1 MKLGIAGTGMIV
13 KDFLSV
19 SDQIKGLL
27 IGAIL
32 STPKSEASARELA
45 AQYGIEKVYTQ
56 YDQLL
61 ISDVDTIYVALPNH
75 LHFPFAKEALEAGK
89 HVIVEKPFTTN
100 VSEALILSDLAREKG
115 LFLIEAVTTLYLPNY
130 KKIKEMLPEL
140 GDIKIVQCNFSQYSS
155 RYDSFKQ
162 GMVLPAFDPC
172 YSGGAL
178 MDINIYNL
186 HYVTGLFGEP
196 KGVEYYPNI
205 ERRIDTSGILILS
218 YSGFQCTLTGAK
230 DCSSPAVYRI
240 QGDRGYLFQE
250 TTANVCGEINVVS
263 NDGTRVV
270 MNENHRNHRMLDEFT
285 EFQEMIDNHRL
296 LKCYDLLDHTLL
308 VSKIQTEARKKAGIY
323 FYGEKENL

>member
-100 VSEALILSDLAREKG
+100 VSEALIW
-115 LFLIEAVTTLYLPNY
+115 
-130 KKIKEMLPEL
+130 L
-140 GDIKIVQCNFSQYSS
+140 GK
-155 RYDSFKQ
+155 R
-162 GMVLPAFDPC
+162 
-172 YSGGAL
+172 
-178 MDINIYNL
+178 
-186 HYVTGLFGEP
+186 
-196 KGVEYYPNI
+196 
-205 ERRIDTSGILILS
+205 
-218 YSGFQCTLTGAK
+218 
-230 DCSSPAVYRI
+230 
-240 QGDRGYLFQE
+240 
-250 TTANVCGEINVVS
+250 VC
-263 NDGTRVV
+263 
-270 MNENHRNHRMLDEFT
+270 F
-285 EFQEMIDNHRL
+285 
-296 LKCYDLLDHTLL
+296 
-308 VSKIQTEARKKAGIY
+308 
-323 FYGEKENL
+323 